1 MSENNISIE
10 VVLNKVEEA
19 VYKYLETNNGFLENM
34 VDNAIKAHHPV
45 FKFMIEEYINHNID
59 ALDSEFIQE
68 KVYSY
73 MNSHDEE
80 LMKSIDN
87 KLVALLDLFIEG
99 DKLKHDMFVEMKEKY
114 QELSK
119 KYKELKEKIA
129 LPEEL
134 ITFNPI
140 H

>member
-1 MSENNISIE
+1 MPENN
-10 VVLNKVEEA
+10 
-19 VYKYLETNNGFLENM
+19 KYLETNNGFLENM
-34 VDNAIKAHHPV
+34 VDDAVKSHHPI
-45 FKFMIEEYINHNID
+45 FKSMIEDYINHNMID
-59 ALDSEFIQE
+59 RLDSEFIQK
-68 KVYSY
+68 KVDAY
-73 MNSHDEE
+73 MSTHDET
-80 LMKSIDN
+80 LIQSIDN